1 MIKNPIF
8 KKVISQY
15 QMAKFRV
22 NLILDYYYDL
32 QRFFKFSATNN
43 PYTTKTM
50 LQGRIIAHYHVIE
63 KGLSLKNPRPGFG
76 ANVVNNLLLLLKDYE
91 ENYGLDEVSKVAI
104 NVLYSYYKFNLTHNC
119 DNEQLYQKIIKIKDE
134 KSVNDE
140 YLSEGGTIE
149 IKKAHIHKSA
159 LINFKDF
166 VNTRHSIR
174 NFGTGDVDIK
184 LITEAVSIAI
194 KTPSVCNRQTWKV
207 HVYSHEEIKNKILSH
222 QNGNRGFGQYADKV
236 LIITSDLNYFTG
248 SSERNQCF
256 VDGGLFAMSLIYALH
271 SLGLGSCCLNWCVSH
286 KTDKLLRK
294 DAGLK
299 ESETVIMMLV
309 VGNLPDELSVAN
321 SARKAVEEVLV
332 LNH

>member
-1 MIKNPIF
+1 MIKNPVF
-8 KKVISQY
+8 KKVIIQY
-15 QMAKFRV
+15 QMVKFRV

-43 PYTTKTM
+43 PYATKRM

-63 KGLSLKNPRPGFG
+63 KGLSLKNPRTGFG

-91 ENYGLDEVSKVAI
+91 ENYGLDEVTEVAI
-104 NVLYSYYKFNLTHNC
+104 NVLYSYYKFNLSH
-119 DNEQLYQKIIKIKDE
+119 DFINEQLYQKITQIKKE
-134 KSVNDE
+134 KSLNDQ
-140 YLSEGGTIE
+140 YSSQGGTIE
-149 IKKAHIHKSA
+149 ITKAQIYKSA
-159 LINFKDF
+159 LINFRDF
-166 VNTRHSIR
+166 VNSRHSIR
-174 NFGTGDVDIK
+174 NFANGDVDIK
-184 LITEAVSIAI
+184 LIKEAISIAI

-236 LIITSDLNYFTG
+236 LIITSDVNYFTG
-248 SSERNQCF
+248 SPERNQCF

-286 KTDKLLRK
+286 QTDKLLRK
-294 DAGLK
+294 DAGIK
-299 ESETVIMMLV
+299 ESETVIMMLA

>member
-1 MIKNPIF
+1 MIKNPLLQKLIT
-8 KKVISQY
+8 QY
-15 QMAKFRV
+15 QMLKFRV
-22 NLILDYYYDL
+22 NLSFDYYYDL
-32 QRFFKFSATNN
+32 QRFFQFSATNN

-63 KGLSLKNPRPGFG
+63 KGLSLKTPRPGFG
-76 ANVVNNLLLLLKDYE
+76 ANIVNNLLLLLKHYE
-91 ENYGLDEVSKVAI
+91 ENYGLDEVTEVAI
-104 NVLYSYYKFNLTHNC
+104 NVLYSYYKFNLSHNY
-119 DNEQLYQKIIKIKDE
+119 DNEQLYQKIIQIKHE
-134 KSVNDE
+134 KSLNNE

-159 LINFKDF
+159 LINFQDF
-166 VNTRHSIR
+166 VNSRHSIR
-174 NFGTGDVDIK
+174 NFANGDVDIK
-184 LITEAVSIAI
+184 FIKEAVSIAI

-207 HVYSHEEIKNKILSH
+207 HVYSHQEIKNKILSH

-286 KTDKLLRK
+286 QTDKLLRK
-294 DAGLK
+294 DAGIK
-299 ESETVIMMLV
+299 ESETVIMMLA
-309 VGNLPDELSVAN
+309 VGNLPDELSVAK

>member
-1 MIKNPIF
+1 MIKNPLLQKLIT
-8 KKVISQY
+8 QY
-15 QMAKFRV
+15 QMLKFRV
-22 NLILDYYYDL
+22 NLTFDYYYDL
-32 QRFFKFSATNN
+32 QRFFKLSATNN

-76 ANVVNNLLLLLKDYE
+76 ANVVHNLLLLLKHYQ
-91 ENYGLDEVSKVAI
+91 ENYGLDEVTEVAI
-104 NVLYSYYKFNLTHNC
+104 NVLYSYYKFNLSYNC
-119 DNEQLYQKIIKIKDE
+119 NHEQLYQKIIQIKDE
-134 KSVNDE
+134 KSVNNE

-159 LINFKDF
+159 LINFQDF
-166 VNTRHSIR
+166 VNSRHSIR
-174 NFGTGDVDIK
+174 NFANGDVDIK
-184 LITEAVSIAI
+184 LIKEAVSIAI

-222 QNGNRGFGQYADKV
+222 QNGNRGFGEYADKV

-286 KTDKLLRK
+286 QTDKLLRK
-294 DAGLK
+294 DAGIK
-299 ESETVIMMLV
+299 ESETVIMMLA

-332 LNH
+332 LND